1 MYEWY
6 QRKKDGMYKE
16 THLIIPLTAPVQFS
30 SGSRKYLVDP
40 YIIGAL
46 IGDGCISD
54 KVLEMG
60 YVEFT
65 NEDQEII
72 DRFEKL
78 GYDMSHNY
86 QKFGKNA
93 RNYHIYD
100 DFLIEYLKKLGI
112 AGNKSENHFIPS
124 VYKYSNIESRIKL
137 MQGLMDTDGYV
148 DDRGHMSYTTI
159 SAQLAEDVAWVIRS
173 LGGVATVKR
182 DSAGYKDDEG
192 KFIQCK
198 DAYTVYFRTKMN
210 PDLCGISRKK
220 NRAKYEF
227 NGGNSELG
235 KRITD
240 IEYIGIREGRCITV
254 DDPSG
259 LYIVDNFT
267 VTHNSYLGCAWLASS
282 CFRFDG
288 IRMAVARL
296 TLKSLR
302 ETTWST
308 LYRLLI
314 SWGLKENINFVINNQ
329 FGYLDFWNGSRIQM
343 VELSPSLKD
352 PDYNSLGSLEITGAF
367 IDELSDISEKAAT
380 VLASRIRFM
389 VADTFVVGKI
399 AQSTNPCQT
408 WVRSTYVQD
417 DDGNRVRLPKGYRY
431 IPFTVFDNPDE
442 KFRMVYF
449 NKLRKIKD
457 KATRERLTYGNWD
470 FVESNKMAAYWNFNG
485 DVHLIQGLKESKYNP
500 MMPLIVSMD
509 FNVSPYMS
517 GLPIQIDYL
526 SKHVYVYPEYVGRPD
541 MKQNNTPSFSEM
553 LARNLLHDRHIG
565 GVILTGDPAGA
576 ARSTQTKE
584 GVNNFTIMRDVL
596 SDYHIN
602 SKTEL
607 FNKQPAHV
615 TRLEFVNELFGGFE
629 GWRIFI
635 DLRCRRLTEDMVY
648 QRKNPDGTKEK
659 KRVMLETGDKAE
671 KYGHMSDCLDYALT
685 YFLSDAYAKYKNG
698 SSEPVIA
705 TIGDDETMYNQF
717 SY

>member
-1 MYEWY
+1 MSESVL
-6 QRKKDGMYKE
+6 KKGC
-16 THLIIPLTAPVQFS
+16 VQ
-30 SGSRKYLVDP
+30 
-40 YIIGAL
+40 
-46 IGDGCISD
+46 
-54 KVLEMG
+54 
-60 YVEFT
+60 FT
-65 NEDQEII
+65 NEDQEIV
-72 DRFEKL
+72 DKFEEL
-78 GYDMSHNY
+78 GYDMSHY
-86 QKFGKNA
+86 SQQIGKNA
-93 RNYHIYD
+93 RDYSIYD
-100 DFLIEYLKKLGI
+100 DFLIGYLKKLGI

-124 VYKYSNIESRIKL
+124 VYKYANLDGRIRL

-148 DDRGHMSYTTI
+148 DSRGHMSYTSI
-159 SAQLAEDVAWVIRS
+159 SKQLAEDVAWVVRS
-173 LGGVATVKR
+173 LGGVATIKQ
-182 DSAGYKDDEG
+182 DEAGYKRDGEYI
-192 KFIQCK
+192 KCN

-210 PDLCGISRKK
+210 PDLCGISRKR
-220 NRAKYEF
+220 NRARYDF

-314 SWGLKENINFVINNQ
+314 SWGLKENIHFAINNQ

-367 IDELSDISEKAAT
+367 IDEVSEISEKAAT

-399 AQSTNPCQT
+399 AMSTNPCQT

-417 DDGNRVRLPKGYRY
+417 DDGNRVRLPRGYRY

-449 NKLRKIKD
+449 NRLRKIKD

-470 FVESNKMAAYWNFNG
+470 FIDSNKMAAYWNFNG
-485 DVHLIQGLKESKYNP
+485 EVHLVTNLKEQKYNP
-500 MMPLIVSMD
+500 MKPLVISMD

-517 GLPIQIDYL
+517 GLPIQFNYEERC
-526 SKHVYVYPEYVGRPD
+526 VYVFPEYVGRPD
-541 MKQNNTPSFSEM
+541 VKQNNTPSFSEM
-553 LARNLLHDRHIG
+553 LARSILRDRHIG
-565 GVILTGDPAGA
+565 GIVLTGDPAGA
-576 ARSTQTKE
+576 ARSTQTRD
-584 GVNNFTIMRDVL
+584 GVNNFTIMRDIL
-596 SDYHIN
+596 AAQNIS
-602 SKTEL
+602 SRTEL
-607 FNKQPAHV
+607 FSKQPAHV
-615 TRLEFVNELFGGFE
+615 TRLEFVNEIFDGYD
-629 GWRIFI
+629 GWRILI
-635 DLRCRRLTEDMVY
+635 DLRCRRLTEDLVY

-659 KRVMLETGDKAE
+659 KKVMLESGDKAE

-685 YFLSDAYAKYKNG
+685 YFLSDSYSRYKNG
-698 SSEPVIA
+698 KSEPVIT
-705 TIGDDETMYNQF
+705 TIGDDDVMYNQF